1 MHLSLLFTSL
11 AFCRSCAAA
20 DPMTVKNPL
29 LTLTE
34 ENADALSHSASM
46 DGYTA
51 VYSPMF
57 QLGSGAGSVS
67 GDAVLKRGHLPVS
80 DAVLKSGHS
89 LDVTYLPRPDAEI
102 ETLSEVSQ
110 RLRTTANPNGF
121 LTAPLAMGAMLT
133 LPDFTDS
140 KTPAP
145 RRLQS
150 SHHGGDCTTAGER
163 ASQALSTLTRHLSLN
178 PSMGLLCLIS
188 IVALGA
194 LLIHMVPSYSSSG
207 VSYWLSLIHI

>member
-1 MHLSLLFTSL
+1 MHLLSLLTSL
-11 AFCRSCAAA
+11 AFSRSCAAA

-102 ETLSEVSQ
+102 ETLSCLLYTS
-110 RLRTTANPNGF
+110 P
-121 LTAPLAMGAMLT
+121 
-133 LPDFTDS
+133 S
-140 KTPAP
+140 P
-145 RRLQS
+145 R
-150 SHHGGDCTTAGER
+150 D
-163 ASQALSTLTRHLSLN
+163 
-178 PSMGLLCLIS
+178 
-188 IVALGA
+188 
-194 LLIHMVPSYSSSG
+194 
-207 VSYWLSLIHI
+207 

>member
-110 RLRTTANPNGF
+110 RLRTTASRNGF
-121 LTAPLAMGAMLT
+121 LTAPLEMGAMLT

-150 SHHGGDCTTAGER
+150 SHHGGDYTTAGEK
-163 ASQALSTLTRHLSLN
+163 ASQMLSILTRHLSID
-178 PSMGLLCLIS
+178 PSVGLLCLIS

-194 LLIHMVPSYSSSG
+194 FT
-207 VSYWLSLIHI
+207 VSYTHLRAHET

>member
-1 MHLSLLFTSL
+1 MHLLSLLTSL
-11 AFCRSCAAA
+11 VFSRSCAAA

-34 ENADALSHSASM
+34 ENADALSPSASM
-46 DGYTA
+46 VGYTA
-51 VYSPMF
+51 VNSPMF

-89 LDVTYLPRPDAEI
+89 LDATYLPRPDAEI
-102 ETLSEVSQ
+102 KILTEVSQ
-110 RLRTTANPNGF
+110 RLRTTASRNGF
-121 LTAPLAMGAMLT
+121 LTAPLEMGALLT

-140 KTPAP
+140 KTSAP

-150 SHHGGDCTTAGER
+150 SHHGGDHSHVARGAWDEE
-163 ASQALSTLTRHLSLN
+163 
-178 PSMGLLCLIS
+178 LL
-188 IVALGA
+188 VPPDH
-194 LLIHMVPSYSSSG
+194 IHG
-207 VSYWLSLIHI
+207 